1 MHIDENKFGQ
11 LKKYLTNHI
20 AVNDEN
26 FSVFCSKFKF
36 KTFQRNE
43 VILKAGDTCS
53 YMYFVKSGCLR
64 VFMLDAEGKESTR
77 FLVFEN
83 KFGTAFPS
91 FTLQEPSLAF
101 IQSLEAS
108 EVLCINYHDFQ
119 HLLDHFPGWEKVYRI
134 NLEKDYIESIKRIE
148 SLITV
153 DAKDRYKLL
162 LSNNQALVKRL
173 PSKIVA
179 DYLGIS
185 QETLSR
191 LKSKVLI

>member
-1 MHIDENKFGQ
+1 MDENRFGQ
-11 LKKYLTNHI
+11 LKKYLKNHI
-20 AVNDEN
+20 AVNDEM
-26 FSVFCSKFKF
+26 FSTFCSKFKF

-43 VILKAGDTCS
+43 ILLKAGDICS
-53 YMYFVKSGCLR
+53 YIYFVKSGCLR

-101 IQSLEAS
+101 IQSLETS
-108 EVLCINYHDFQ
+108 EVLYISHRDFQ
-119 HLLDHFPGWEKVYRI
+119 QLLDDFPGWEKVYRI
-134 NLEKDYIESIKRIE
+134 NLEKDYIDSIKRIE

-153 DAKDRYKLL
+153 NAKDRYKQLL
-162 LSNNQALVKRL
+162 CNNQMLIKRL

-191 LKSKVLI
+191 LKSKK

>member
-1 MHIDENKFGQ
+1 MDENKFGQ
-11 LKKYLTNHI
+11 LKKYLTNHV
-20 AVNDEN
+20 AVDDES

-36 KTFQRNE
+36 RTFRRNE
-43 VILKAGDTCS
+43 IVLKAGEICS

-91 FTLQEPSLAF
+91 FTLQEPSLAS
-101 IQSLEAS
+101 IQSLETS
-108 EVLCINYHDFQ
+108 EVLYISYRDFQ
-119 HLLDHFPGWEKVYRI
+119 QLSDHFPGWEKVYRI

-162 LSNNQALVKRL
+162 LLNNQTLIKRL

-191 LKSKVLI
+191 LKSKK

>member
-1 MHIDENKFGQ
+1 MDENNFGQ

-20 AVNDEN
+20 HVNDEM
-26 FSVFCSKFKF
+26 FSSFCSKFKF

-43 VILKAGDTCS
+43 ILLKAGDICS
-53 YMYFVKSGCLR
+53 HMYFVKSGCLR
-64 VFMLDAEGKESTR
+64 IFMLDAEGKESTR
-77 FLVFEN
+77 FLVFED

-101 IQSLEAS
+101 IQSLETS
-108 EVLCINYHDFQ
+108 EVLYISYRDFQ
-119 HLLDHFPGWEKVYRI
+119 QLLNDFPEWEKVYRI
-134 NLEKDYIESIKRIE
+134 NLERDYIDSIKRIE

-153 DAKDRYKLL
+153 GAKDRYKLL
-162 LSNNQALVKRL
+162 ISNNQTLIKRL

-191 LKSKVLI
+191 LKSKK